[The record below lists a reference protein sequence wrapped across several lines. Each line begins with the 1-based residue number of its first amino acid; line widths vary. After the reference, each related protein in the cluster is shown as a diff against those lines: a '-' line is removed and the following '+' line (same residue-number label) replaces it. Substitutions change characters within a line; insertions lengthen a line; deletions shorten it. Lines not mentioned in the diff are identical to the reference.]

1 MGSVPSSTMKDVRR
15 YFGLYGAAK
24 GWVVARLARQY
35 PRILVCSS
43 DRQSA
48 DDIKTDI
55 EFFLG
60 NDQTLLMPGW
70 DTLPF
75 EHVSPQAETSALRL
89 RALEH
94 LRSQRSGVIIAP
106 IEALIQRVLPSSII
120 AGLGFELLPR
130 MTFDRSALLE
140 KLANA
145 GFRQVSNVSEVGD
158 LAIRGGVIDIFPST
172 MSLPVRLDFID
183 NEIDTIKSFEVDSQ
197 RSVDTLARVEI
208 LPLREA
214 VPLRAFINSREELSE
229 CLARIK
235 ARGKALETPPREI
248 ARTLMALRTA
258 SELPAMELMLP
269 IAFPQFV
276 PLHSYFAHDT
286 LIVFDDEQA
295 ITQSVESFSD
305 LIVERAD
312 RLASEHFIIP
322 EIKELYLDSTELL
335 SSLQTFTNYHLDS
348 LEVVS
353 VEGQRTQQSV
363 NLRSSTNA
371 ELATRLK
378 TKIGSGSALTPLND
392 LLKRLRH
399 ENYQIAFVV
408 GAHPRAERLH
418 RLLLEL
424 SIDAP
429 ILEQSGLDWLESPR
443 RPAVTILIGNLAHG
457 VQLPTEKIAFI
468 AESEIFTERS
478 HARVSASRK
487 SIRRIMSS
495 LAQLHEGDYLVHID
509 FGIGKYLGLRH
520 VEVEEVGGDFLMIQ
534 YADTLL
540 YLPVHNIGRVQK
552 FTAAEGQEPQLDK
565 LSSTRWQKT
574 KAKVREAVATL
585 AGDLIKLYAV
595 RSQARGWRFEPRG
608 AEDERFADGFAYSET
623 PDQRKAI
630 EEALDDM
637 AKDSIMDRLVCG
649 DVGFGKTEVALRA
662 AFKCTQHARQVAVL
676 VPTTILVEQHR
687 ANFAERFTGYPVE
700 VGALSRFYT
709 AAQNRETLAK
719 LANGQ
724 LDIVVGTHKLL
735 SRDVQFKDLGLVIV
749 DEEHRFGVRH
759 KERLKQLK
767 KSVDVLT
774 LTATPI
780 PRTLHMS
787 LLGIRDI
794 SVITTPPHDRRSTK
808 TYLATYD
815 KTIVRDAILRE
826 LKRGGQCFFLHNRVQ
841 SIALVTHELS
851 ELVPEARFTFGHG
864 QMEEHALEGIMQRF
878 VNKEFD
884 VLVSTT
890 IIESGLDIP
899 NANTIIIDRAD
910 TFGLAQLYQLRGR
923 VGRSSRQAYAYLL
936 VPNARKLTS
945 DARERLKALQAL
957 DDLGV
962 GFNLAMRD
970 MEIRGA
976 GNLLGKEQSGNV
988 LAVGFDLYTRILKE
1002 AMANLK
1008 EEELSLEETL
1018 DPDVKLGVNAFIPDY
1033 YIPDISERLVMY
1045 QRLAAIDSDQ
1055 ESQDLREEMRDRF
1068 GPLGSETDNMI
1079 ELMRYRAL
1087 LRRFGVSRAEFKNS
1101 KISLAFSPRAPISA
1115 ERLLELAREKPLRYR
1130 LSRGLTLSIET
1141 GSERLEDITYA
1152 YAITIEALES
1162 VAVTPNKKQLLLTN

>member
-1 MGSVPSSTMKDVRR
+1 MGQVPSSTMNNVTR

-24 GWVVARLARQY
+24 GWVIARLARQY
-35 PRILVCSS
+35 PRLLVCTS
-43 DRQSA
+43 DRQTA
-48 DDIKTDI
+48 EDLKTDV

-60 NDQTLLMPGW
+60 NSQTVLLPGW

-75 EHVSPQAETSALRL
+75 EHVSPQADTSATRL
-89 RALEH
+89 RAIEL
-94 LRSQRSGVIIAP
+94 LRTKRAGVVITPA
-106 IEALIQRVLPSSII
+106 EALMQRVLPPNII
-120 AGLGFELLPR
+120 ESLGFELKTTAIFKR
-130 MTFDRSALLE
+130 ALLLE
-140 KLANA
+140 RLTNA
-145 GFRQVSNVSEVGD
+145 GFRQVSNVAEVGD
-158 LAIRGGVIDIFPST
+158 MAVRGGVLDLFPST
-172 MSLPVRLDFID
+172 TSLPVRLDFID
-183 NEIDTIKSFEVDSQ
+183 DQIEAIKTFEIDSQ
-197 RSVDTLARVEI
+197 RSVNKLDAVNI
-208 LPLREA
+208 LPLRET
-214 VPLRAFINSREELSE
+214 VPLRAWLSSREELNE

-235 ARGKALETPPREI
+235 ARGKSLETPPREI
-248 ARTLMALRTA
+248 ARVLAALRSA
-258 SELPAMELMLP
+258 SEMPALELMLP
-269 IAFPQFV
+269 IAYPFFV
-276 PLHSYFAHDT
+276 PLHSYLASDT
-286 LIVFDDEQA
+286 MIVFDDEQA
-295 ITQSVESFSD
+295 LSQSIDSFAE
-305 LIVERAD
+305 LIRERAE
-312 RLASEHFIIP
+312 RLSSEHFLIP
-322 EIKELYLDSTELL
+322 QIEHLYLEPEDLL
-335 SSLQTFTNYHLDS
+335 NALKQYAHYHLDS
-348 LEVVS
+348 LEVVNADG
-353 VEGQRTQQSV
+353 VRTERAV
-363 NLRSSTNA
+363 NLKTSTNA
-371 ELATRLK
+371 ELVTRLK
-378 TKIGSGSALTPLND
+378 TKIGSGTALTPLKE
-392 LLKRLRH
+392 LLSKLRR
-399 ENYQIAFVV
+399 EKFDIAFVV
-408 GAHPRAERLH
+408 GARQRAERLQ
-418 RLLLEL
+418 RLLLDL
-424 SIDAP
+424 SFDAP
-429 ILEQSGLDWLESPR
+429 ILEQSGLAWLEAPR
-443 RPAVTILIGNLAHG
+443 RPAVTILIGNLAYG
-457 VQLPTEKIAFI
+457 VQLPSEKIAFI
-468 AESEIFTERS
+468 AESEIFSERS
-478 HARVSASRK
+478 HQRVSASRK
-487 SIRRIMSS
+487 NLRRIMSS

-520 VEVEEVGGDFLMIQ
+520 VEVEDVGGDFLMIQ

-565 LSSTRWQKT
+565 LSSTRWQRT

-585 AGDLIKLYAV
+585 AGDLIKLYAL
-595 RSQARGWRFEPRG
+595 RSNARGWRFEPRG

-623 PDQRKAI
+623 IDQRKAI
-630 EEALDDM
+630 EETLDDM
-637 AKDSIMDRLVCG
+637 AKDTIMDRLVCG

-687 ANFAERFTGYPVE
+687 ASFVERFTGYPIE

-709 AAQNRETLAK
+709 AAQNRETLAR
-719 LANGQ
+719 LASGQ

-794 SVITTPPHDRRSTK
+794 SVISTPPHDRRSTR
-808 TYLATYD
+808 TYVATHD
-815 KTIVRDAILRE
+815 KTIIRDSILRE

-841 SIALVTHELS
+841 SIALITQELS
-851 ELVPEARFTFGHG
+851 DLVPEARFCFGHG

-878 VNKEFD
+878 INKEFD

-923 VGRSSRQAYAYLL
+923 VGRSTRQAYAYLL
-936 VPNARKLTS
+936 VPNARKLTA

-962 GFNLAMRD
+962 GFNLALRD

-976 GNLLGKEQSGNV
+976 GNLLGREQSGNV

-1002 AMANLK
+1002 AIANLK
-1008 EEELSLEETL
+1008 DEDLSLEETL

-1045 QRLAAIDSDQ
+1045 QRLAAIENDQ
-1055 ESQDLREEMRDRF
+1055 DTQELREEMRDRF

-1087 LRRFGVSRAEFKNS
+1087 LRRYGVSRAEFKNAR
-1101 KISLAFSPRAPISA
+1101 ISLAFSPRAPISA
-1115 ERLLELAREKPLRYR
+1115 ERLLELARAKPARYR
-1130 LSRGLTLSIET
+1130 LSRGLTLGIEL
-1141 GSERLEDITYA
+1141 GIERLDDISYAFAVTY
-1152 YAITIEALES
+1152 EALE
-1162 VAVTPNKKQLLLTN
+1162 AVVRNEQAQISEL

>member
-1 MGSVPSSTMKDVRR
+1 MDLVPSSTMNDVKRF
-15 YFGLYGAAK
+15 FGLYGAAK
-24 GWVVARLARQY
+24 GWLIARLAQKHQRLL
-35 PRILVCSS
+35 ICTS
-43 DRQSA
+43 DRQTA
-48 DDIKTDI
+48 EDLRTDV

-60 NDQTLLMPGW
+60 SAAALMLPGW

-75 EHVSPQAETSALRL
+75 EHVSPQAETSAARL
-89 RALEH
+89 RAIDH
-94 LRSQRSGVIIAP
+94 LRNHYAGVVIAPADALMQLVLPAQIIA
-106 IEALIQRVLPSSII
+106 ALGFQLTPGTIIQRPQ
-120 AGLGFELLPR
+120 
-130 MTFDRSALLE
+130 LLE
-140 KLANA
+140 RLANA
-145 GFRQVSNVSEVGD
+145 GFRQVSNVAEVGD
-158 LAIRGGVIDIFPST
+158 MAVRGGVVDIFPST
-172 MSLPVRLDFID
+172 STKPIRLDFID
-183 NEIDTIKSFEVDSQ
+183 DEIESIKTFELDSQ
-197 RSVDTLARVEI
+197 RSLDILTRVDV

-214 VPLRAFINSREELSE
+214 VPLRAWISSREELNQ
-229 CLARIK
+229 CLARVK

-248 ARTLMALRTA
+248 ARALSALRT
-258 SELPAMELMLP
+258 SSDLPAYELMLP
-269 IAFPQFV
+269 IAFPAFV
-276 PLHSYFAHDT
+276 PLHSYLATDT
-286 LIVFDDEQA
+286 LVVFDDEQA
-295 ITQSVESFSD
+295 FLQSIDSFYA
-305 LIVERAD
+305 LIQERAQ
-312 RLASEHFIIP
+312 RLSSEHFLIP
-322 EIKELYLDSTELL
+322 QVEHLYLDPDSLH
-335 SSLQTFTNYHLDS
+335 SSLKRHAHYHLDS

-353 VEGQRTQQSV
+353 SAGVRSEKAV
-363 NLRSSTNA
+363 NLKTSTNA
-371 ELATRLK
+371 ELVTRLK
-378 TKIGSGSALTPLND
+378 TKVGSGTALTPLKE
-392 LLKRLRH
+392 LLERLRRDKY
-399 ENYQIAFVV
+399 EIAFVV
-408 GAHPRAERLH
+408 GARPRADRLY
-418 RLLLEL
+418 RLLLDL
-424 SIDAP
+424 SVDAA
-429 ILEQSGLDWLESPR
+429 ITEQTGLAWLESKR
-443 RPAVTILIGNLAHG
+443 RPAISILIGNLAHG
-457 VQLPTEKIAFI
+457 VQLPTEKVAFI
-468 AESEIFTERS
+468 AESEIFSERS
-478 HARVSASRK
+478 HQRVSASRK
-487 SIRRIMSS
+487 SLRRIMSS
-495 LAQLHEGDYLVHID
+495 LAQLHEGDFLVHID

-520 VEVEEVGGDFLMIQ
+520 VEVEQVGGDFLMIQ

-565 LSSTRWQKT
+565 LSSTRWQRT

-595 RSQARGWRFEPRG
+595 RSNARGWRFEPRG

-623 PDQRKAI
+623 VDQHKAI
-630 EEALDDM
+630 EETLDDM
-637 AKDSIMDRLVCG
+637 AKDTIMDRLVCG

-662 AFKCTQHARQVAVL
+662 AFKCTQHGRQVALL

-687 ANFAERFTGYPVE
+687 ASFVERFAGYPIE
-700 VGALSRFYT
+700 VGALSRFYSP
-709 AAQNRETLAK
+709 AQNRETLK
-719 LANGQ
+719 RLASGQ

-794 SVITTPPHDRRSTK
+794 SVISTPPHDRRSTR

-841 SIALVTHELS
+841 SIALTTHELS
-851 ELVPEARFTFGHG
+851 ELVPEARFCFGHG
-864 QMEEHALEGIMQRF
+864 QMEERALEGIMQRF

-923 VGRSSRQAYAYLL
+923 VGRSTRQAYAYLL
-936 VPNARKLTS
+936 VPNARKLTA

-962 GFNLAMRD
+962 GFNLALRD

-976 GNLLGKEQSGNV
+976 GNLLGREQSGNV
-988 LAVGFDLYTRILKE
+988 LAVGFDLYTRILKQ
-1002 AMANLK
+1002 AIANLK
-1008 EEELSLEETL
+1008 DEELSLEETL

-1045 QRLAAIDSDQ
+1045 QRLAAIESDQ
-1055 ESQDLREEMRDRF
+1055 DSQELREEMRDRF

-1101 KISLAFSPRAPISA
+1101 RISLAFSPRAPISA
-1115 ERLLELAREKPLRYR
+1115 ERLIELAREKPARYR
-1130 LSRGLTLSIET
+1130 LSRGLTLGIEL
-1141 GSERLEDITYA
+1141 GVERLDDIFYA
-1152 YAITIEALES
+1152 YAVTHEALES
-1162 VAVTPNKKQLLLTN
+1162 VARPAQPNAAC